1 MTEDLILAL
10 VLMAIAGGAIGFVS
24 AMLGI
29 GGGMLMVPALLL
41 IIGLLEVP
49 PDKRMHV
56 AAGTSLCIMIATALG
71 SVVSHARRGNVVWVI
86 VLRVVPG
93 IVVGVIGGSLL
104 AHVLASHVLGV
115 IFAVVLLLVGLLMI
129 FGFKATPEAKKTPGF
144 VPSTAAG
151 SIIGFKSG
159 LLGVGGGALS
169 VPWLT
174 SRGLPQNEVSG
185 TSSCFTLP
193 AAIVG
198 TVAFMAHRHGF
209 RQVATDGG
217 LRLLARLT
225 CCWRGV
231 ADCDFLW
238 REVRKQGSRPSP
250 ADRLWSACDLRS
262 DQHVLRLMIS

>member
-198 TVAFMAHRHGF
+198 TVAFMLTGMDSVKLPLMVGYVFWPALPAAGGVSLIATFFGAKFASKVPGRALRIAFGVLVIC
-209 RQVATDGG
+209 VA
-217 LRLLARLT
+217 
-225 CCWRGV
+225 
-231 ADCDFLW
+231 
-238 REVRKQGSRPSP
+238 
-250 ADRLWSACDLRS
+250 
-262 DQHVLRLMIS
+262 ISMFFA